1 MISPH
6 MVSVAMASS
15 VQISRLG
22 MGPSSLNG
30 FYLVR
35 PRIRLESE
43 LHVPF
48 FAGESENVYLQYF
61 DKDKKL
67 NIYVMVN

>member
-22 MGPSSLNG
+22 MGNG
-30 FYLVR
+30 PVQFKWFLFS

-43 LHVPF
+43 LYVLF

-67 NIYVMVN
+67 NM